1 MAVITLRPG
10 AAAGEADLRSYCRE
24 RLAAHRYPRVFE
36 FRDVLPENTLGK
48 VLKDGLAPGGARAA
62 AR

>member
-1 MAVITLRPG
+1 
-10 AAAGEADLRSYCRE
+10 
-24 RLAAHRYPRVFE
+24 VFE

-48 VLKDGLAPGGARAA
+48 VLKDGLAPGGPRAA